1 MYCDPAILVKLLCP
15 EPDSVFFEQHL
26 VGRPLASS
34 ELARTEVFSAL
45 STKLRSGQLK
55 PADHARAWDCFLRWL
70 DDATVDLLPLGT
82 KVLHRAEHVISRCGP
97 DVPVRTLDAIH
108 VATCDLDHD
117 FPLAAT
123 DGRLRAAAHRLGIPL
138 FPDTLPQDDF

>member
-1 MYCDPAILVKLLCP
+1 MYCDSAILVKLLCP

-45 STKLRSGQLK
+45 ATKLRSGQLK
-55 PADHARAWDCFLRWL
+55 PADRARAWDCFVRWL
-70 DDATVDLLPLGT
+70 DDGTVDLHPLGS
-82 KVLHRAEHVISRCGP
+82 KVLHRAVHVIGRCEPG
-97 DVPVRTLDAIH
+97 VPLRTLDAIH

-117 FPLAAT
+117 YPLAAT
-123 DGRLRAAAHRLGIPL
+123 DRRLRAAARHLGIPL
-138 FPDTLPQDDF
+138 FPDTLPQDEF